1 MSISKPK
8 KKDRQK
14 RENGAIALISAFLIT
29 LLVCFAAFVIDYG
42 LYYYQSAKL
51 QNAVDAAGTAVAA
64 NIGST
69 DTSLESIALSYLQK
83 NGIDVQDKYKDSV
96 DVKIE
101 RKGVLDSE
109 TLNENE
115 YITTG
120 YIKLTVSI
128 DDDAVLANI
137 LGINT
142 WHLKKSSFVKCD
154 ANYVEMPRALK
165 YTLFAG
171 SVSGSDADPALEIQ
185 GRTGDVTNY
194 IISTLEGV
202 INGINEKIVQPII
215 GIFGGTPNLTDLV
228 HINLSEAI
236 TNGDVHSNSNIEIG
250 VQALNAA
257 RAKDQDYTGTE
268 TNDEAYEETILEDDN
283 DYDDYGQ
290 VTYTAVDSIEF
301 TNTSRDTST
310 HVYVQNQHYL
320 EQTQNALTILN
331 EMNLNSI
338 SSTSQLQS
346 EYEEK
351 ATHYLENKNTI
362 TAAQK
367 QDIINQSANLTF
379 NEDGTISLNNQAMI
393 VYDVSQDEATQMLN
407 IVESQTLSGVVE
419 EFNTVG
425 TDKLYSSDSTLLFQN
440 VADKAS
446 SGGIKYSIKISHE
459 DSEGNALPDIGVSV
473 NGTQVNRDIGK
484 TGISVSSDN
493 SATIT
498 GAKFALARTFQENL
512 GEDGYIAVPNMKPY
526 FVRQVNQSIRNSTKT
541 KEELGDSEATG
552 SKTVKAAVK
561 DMSDDLTDILDKTS
575 YEDNTYKDTSTY
587 TNKDTTLLFSKY
599 KETKNSGLAKLTG
612 DAHTTFMGE
621 SLYNSNGVLKTPSD
635 FINNFAKENIKPD
648 SLGES
653 NYSVGAVKEYYNNE
667 IANNDSTTKDKYAT
681 VYGNDAVQK
690 KKDELNGKYAS
701 LFETKK
707 AQVDATDVSESDLPT
722 LPDRKKVFL
731 GPDMS
736 DFSSLGIVG
745 DTTAY
750 AIREQFN
757 SYMTFGLSTI
767 NGTNVDITMPTYT
780 AVSSSSI
787 TVNMSGGATWGDGST
802 GDRTFTSTSGY
813 PELSNNCYYPSGR
826 SHNGQNS
833 LYVKSGNSFCS
844 IGDITV
850 KEDWLGRGGNLDVGQ
865 ENGSNATLVVFGSI
879 STEDDVQVRSNSV
892 IYVTGNISCY
902 NLLVESGAKIYCSGN
917 ISVSN
922 NADIYDNAI
931 ISAKGNF
938 STKNIT
944 VRSNSCVNAYGS
956 VTISGTT
963 YNDNS
968 ASYIK
973 ASSITFSAGNTNN
986 ITIYGNLM
994 SMGDIYINPR
1004 VYLNGTIKCK
1014 GDLTLNGDKNW
1025 NSLNS
1030 YGKIYVT
1037 GNLLSNYTM
1046 ELQNSELY
1054 VCGNIDGANNSS
1066 SDSDAYNIFHI
1077 VGADKV
1083 YIGGY
1088 VGTNSSKERHIWIE
1102 GSGGAVFSVYGF
1114 VKTSSITY
1122 DRYPFKNLKEFCN
1135 SQSNSTVYI
1144 GDGRLTDS
1152 ILNTTVTISFPN
1164 TFQNYGTLY
1173 CYDELQL
1180 TGSAKMILN
1189 GTGSSLFDRPV
1200 SVSSGDTTVSGG
1212 HTLYCTDAASM
1223 ANLIVSDNSRAVFK
1237 STFSSSG
1244 TISASG
1250 SSRIYCPYSLNASAL
1265 NINNNSRL
1273 VCKEEITVNSINV
1286 SGNSKVWGYKTVESG
1301 DVTIAS
1307 DSADTPSE
1315 VYCGEGSKIRSGA
1328 KLIISGYFCTPSQ
1341 SLDGQALYN
1350 LDTLNVGSYGKF
1362 ICPED
1367 VTVSNVLSVD
1377 AGVTSELGILYVE
1390 GKTTFTGSTIN
1401 NADKMY
1407 LMGGLSYSGSSDT
1420 ACGFNLNSS
1429 SDTFIGTNVDGGIGT
1444 LELTGYYLGQGN
1456 MYIENNLVVNGYYS
1470 GSSSDYV
1477 ANRAEAFIISN
1488 GNTYVSG
1495 NVTLSDGRR
1504 AFYIS
1509 TNSSLSC
1516 RNLSLGSAIY
1526 NLGKLIIFD
1535 NLDFRNDFPNC
1546 EFSDKKEYDS
1556 VANLKKGFS
1565 IRNGGKET
1573 DKVTDAVL
1581 YIGGSNG
1588 FTVGGSLQNWGKIYC
1603 NGGVNVQGYYS
1614 SSSAPAADI
1623 AFLNQDGAIAHF
1635 GGNVFLNSNAML
1647 NAVDAIFA
1655 TDGNLKFGYSLYNCG
1670 QFIVTGTITND
1681 EQTNETVNNRSYRDS
1696 SSTSI
1701 RNGSYNITSD
1711 LSSSTYPNSLLYC
1724 GGDLKLGTSESAGNA
1739 GSFINFGTTYV
1750 GGDLL
1755 GYTNADNSYYRTA
1768 LWMFNN
1774 TKTFVGGNVFAGGG
1788 VVVGNDSI
1796 FMCGGDY
1803 QSKRSTK
1810 LNAECGTDSDVGKAC
1825 YTYFDDQKDSKD
1837 KTLSSAYIYVGGN
1850 MLVNTLGK
1858 TVRASSITTV
1868 PKNSSRDMDIYSNTN
1883 IYVSGSVYANC
1894 KIYMKENVT
1903 MLVEGNKSISDGSTL
1918 NTILN
1923 SIENGTVKATIQSL
1937 LDGTDYKFFIYQCLD
1952 ENICS
1957 KLAVNGSMFVR
1968 DTCKIRDMA
1977 KNYVYGNFK
1986 CNDYVE
1992 IGKSL
1997 YDDDRDES
2005 QATEAIYREEGESKV
2020 KYNFSNA
2027 GYMYVD
2033 GDFNSLGYTK
2043 VYASTTLRVKD
2054 DFVSNKYLT
2063 LRHDAKIY
2071 VGKKLKALTSIE
2083 GGSYSEFHVA
2093 GSMQA
2098 VGSFIKIR
2106 DCTTAVVG
2114 GNMTALSYI
2123 ELGKYGDYTREVTKN
2138 SDGTY
2143 TVNESDFHG
2152 VTEGTESEYNGD
2164 EGEESGGSTD
2174 AGDDSSPEEA
2184 ITDTTTIDTEQ
2195 ELANDTSDLAKGGQF
2210 YVGKTLASY
2219 TSYIK
2224 EFAYSRVA
2232 VGEYVFTPKYLTLR
2246 HNSDM
2251 WVMPETFDNET
2262 FVKKQYVSQSDGT
2275 LLGDIIDKLREL
2287 GYNIQQTFTPKNGS
2301 VYTLGELTLNKNASL
2316 MGTYDTIVLG
2326 QCVLRQDT
2334 LIYLGHNFECSA
2346 PSANISWDSITGNTS
2361 VVGFDSYGTASNS
2374 DKKTTFPVVIYAN
2387 NSIKIST
2394 TMDMKLTYL
2403 VSNLGNVELYDI
2415 YSKSENAENN
2425 AKQLPNAVA
2434 SYYGDIKY
2442 FSMYGKIGALFY
2454 APNGNLN
2461 IDGYYTEIWGCGLGD
2476 TVDVNSY
2483 YFAMHRFTNWRT
2495 MNLEIAES
2503 GSVYLVSESEY
2514 KKAQDNVEDIYMYDR
2529 DTAIRDMSN
2538 GANLFFNFSDEE

>member
-1 MSISKPK
+1 MSIFKFSKK
-8 KKDRQK
+8 ERQK
-14 RENGAIALISAFLIT
+14 RENGAIALISAFAIT
-29 LLVCFAAFVIDYG
+29 VLVCFAAFAIDYG

-69 DTSLESIALSYLQK
+69 DTSLENIALSYLQK
-83 NGIDVQDKYKDSV
+83 NGIDVEDKYKDSV
-96 DVKIE
+96 NVKVE

-109 TLNENE
+109 TLNDNE

-128 DDDAVLANI
+128 DDDAVLANV

-142 WHLKKSSFVKCD
+142 WHLKKSAFVKCD

-171 SVSGSDADPALEIQ
+171 STSGSTNDPALEIQ
-185 GRTGDVTNY
+185 GRTGDLTNY
-194 IISTLEGV
+194 ITSTLEAM

-250 VQALNAA
+250 VQALNTA
-257 RAKDQDYTGTE
+257 RVKDQDYTGNE
-268 TNDEAYEETILEDDN
+268 TNDEAYEETTLADDN

-301 TNTSRDTST
+301 TNSSRDGST

-331 EMNLNSI
+331 EMNLSSI
-338 SSTSQLQS
+338 SGTSQLQS
-346 EYEEK
+346 KYVET
-351 ATHYLENKNTI
+351 ATRYLENKNTI
-362 TAAQK
+362 TESQK
-367 QDIINQSANLTF
+367 QDIINQSANLSY
-379 NEDGTISLNNQAMI
+379 NDDGTISLNNQAMI
-393 VYDVSQDEATQMLN
+393 VYDVSQGQATQMLDL
-407 IVESQTLSGVVE
+407 VQSQTLIGVVD
-419 EFNTVG
+419 EFRSVG
-425 TDKLYSSDSTLLFQN
+425 TDKLYSSGTTLLFQN

-446 SGGIKYSIKISHE
+446 PNGIKYSIKISHTDE
-459 DSEGNALPDIGVSV
+459 EGNALPDVGISV

-484 TGISVSSDN
+484 TGLSVNAGNSS
-493 SATIT
+493 TIT

-512 GEDGYIAVPNMKPY
+512 GADGYISVPNMRPY
-526 FVRQVNQSIRNSTKT
+526 FVRQINQSIRNSTKT
-541 KEELGDSEATG
+541 KQELGSSEATG
-552 SKTVKAAVK
+552 AKTVKAAVK
-561 DMSDDLTDILDKTS
+561 NMSDDLTDILNATS
-575 YEDNTYKDTSTY
+575 YEDNTYKDIGTY
-587 TNKDTTLLFSKY
+587 TNKDTTPLFTRY
-599 KETKNSGLAKLTG
+599 KETKNSGLGKLTG
-612 DAHTTFMGE
+612 DAHTTYKGE

-635 FINNFAKENIKPD
+635 FVNNFAKENIKPD

-653 NYSVGAVKEYYNNE
+653 NYSVGAVKEYYNDS
-667 IANNDSTTKDKYAT
+667 IANKDDATKDKYAT
-681 VYGNDAVQK
+681 TYGKDAVQK
-690 KKDELNGKYAS
+690 KRDDLHGKYSS

-707 AQVDATDVSESDLPT
+707 AKVDATDVNEYNLPT
-722 LPDRKKVFL
+722 LPDRKRVFL

-736 DFSSLGIVG
+736 DFGSLGIG
-745 DTTAY
+745 DRTAY

-757 SYMTFGLSTI
+757 SQMNYSVSDFPICTDNGNNTI
-767 NGTNVDITMPTYT
+767 TVTMP
-780 AVSSSSI
+780 
-787 TVNMSGGATWGDGST
+787 SGSAWADGATGSKTFSKMSSRPKPNLDNGRYYTSFTHDGANYLKLAGGGS
-802 GDRTFTSTSGY
+802 
-813 PELSNNCYYPSGR
+813 
-826 SHNGQNS
+826 
-833 LYVKSGNSFCS
+833 YVN

-850 KEDWLGRGGNLDVGQ
+850 KKDFWGSGGGINVG
-865 ENGSNATLVVFGSI
+865 ESGPNATLVVYGKI
-879 STEDDVQVRSNSV
+879 TTATELQIRSNCTLYV
-892 IYVTGNISCY
+892 IGDIDCNSLYIEEGGKLYCTGKIT
-902 NLLVESGAKIYCSGN
+902 VSGSN
-917 ISVSN
+917 SN
-922 NADIYDNAI
+922 NINI
-931 ISAKGNF
+931 KG
-938 STKNIT
+938 S
-944 VRSNSCVNAYGS
+944 
-956 VTISGTT
+956 
-963 YNDNS
+963 
-968 ASYIK
+968 
-973 ASSITFSAGNTNN
+973 
-986 ITIYGNLM
+986 LM
-994 SMGDIYINPR
+994 GLGDVYINPR

-1014 GDLTLNGDKNW
+1014 GNLTFNGDKDW
-1025 NSLNS
+1025 NSLDS
-1030 YGKIYVT
+1030 WGKIYVT
-1037 GNLLSNYTM
+1037 GNLYSNYTM
-1046 ELQNSELY
+1046 YLQNSEFY
-1054 VCGNIDGANNSS
+1054 VCGNVEGANNSS
-1066 SDSDAYNIFHI
+1066 TKKDAANIFHI
-1077 VGADKV
+1077 AGADRV

-1088 VGTNSSKERHIWIE
+1088 VGTSSSAERHIWIE
-1102 GSGGAVFSVYGF
+1102 GSGGATFSVYGF
-1114 VKTSSITY
+1114 VKTGTIAY
-1122 DRYPFKNLKEFCN
+1122 DRYPFKNLREFCN
-1135 SQSNSTVYI
+1135 EQSNSKIYI
-1144 GDGRLTDS
+1144 GDGRLSDS

-1164 TFQNYGTLY
+1164 TFKNYGTLY
-1173 CYDELQL
+1173 CYDELKL
-1180 TGSAKMILN
+1180 TSSAKMILS
-1189 GTGSSLFDRPV
+1189 GAGSSFFDKPV

-1212 HTLYCTDAASM
+1212 HTLYCADTASM
-1223 ANLIVSDNSRAVFK
+1223 ANLIVGDNSRAVFK
-1237 STFSSSG
+1237 NSVSSSG

-1250 SSRIYCPYSLNASAL
+1250 GSRIYCPFRLNASAL

-1273 VCKEEITVNSINV
+1273 VCKSTLTVNSINV
-1286 SGNSKVWGYKTVESG
+1286 SGNSKVWGYDIVESG
-1301 DVTIAS
+1301 DININS
-1307 DSADTPSE
+1307 DSVDSPSE
-1315 VYCGEGSKIRSGA
+1315 VYCGAGSRIRSGA
-1328 KLIISGYFCTPSQ
+1328 KLIINGYFCTPSQ
-1341 SLDGQALYN
+1341 SLDGQPIYN
-1350 LDTLNVGSYGKF
+1350 LNTLEIGSFGKF
-1362 ICPED
+1362 ICYED
-1367 VTVSNVLSVD
+1367 VTVSNNLSVN
-1377 AGVTSELGILYVE
+1377 AGADSEHGVLYVE
-1390 GKTTFTGSTIN
+1390 GKTTFTGATVN

-1407 LMGGLSYSGSSDT
+1407 LMGGLNFSGSSST

-1429 SDTFIGTNVDGGIGT
+1429 SDTFIGTNTKGDIGT
-1444 LELTGYYLGQGN
+1444 ITLTGYYYGQGN
-1456 MYIENNLVVNGYYS
+1456 MYIENNLVINGYYN

-1477 ANRAEAFIISN
+1477 ANRVESLIITS

-1495 NVTLSDGRR
+1495 NVTLTDNRR

-1509 TNSSLSC
+1509 RNSSLSC
-1516 RNLSLGSAIY
+1516 RNLSVGSAIY
-1526 NLGKLIIFD
+1526 NLGKLIIFG
-1535 NLDFRNDFPNC
+1535 NLDYRNDG
-1546 EFSDKKEYDS
+1546 EFSDYEKYDT

-1573 DKVTDAVL
+1573 DRVTDAVI

-1588 FTVGGSLQNWGKIYC
+1588 FTIGGSMQNWGKIYC
-1603 NGGVNVQGYYS
+1603 NGGANIQGYYHS
-1614 SSSAPAADI
+1614 DSAPAADI

-1635 GGNVFLNSNAML
+1635 GGNIFLNSNAML
-1647 NAVDAIFA
+1647 NAVDATFA
-1655 TDGNLKFGYSLYNCG
+1655 TDGNLKFGYALYNCG
-1670 QFIVTGTITND
+1670 KFIITGTITND
-1681 EQTNETVNNRSYRDS
+1681 EQSNETVNNRSYRDS
-1696 SSTSI
+1696 SSTSV

-1711 LSSSTYPNSLLYC
+1711 IASSTYPNSLLYC
-1724 GGDLKLGTSESAGNA
+1724 GGDMKLGTSEAAGNA

-1755 GYTNADNSYYRTA
+1755 DYTNASNSYYVTA

-1774 TKTFVGGNVFAGGG
+1774 TKTFVGGRVFAGGG

-1796 FMCGGDY
+1796 FMCGEDY

-1810 LNAECGTDSDVGKAC
+1810 LNVECFGTNDGHDC
-1825 YTYFDDQKDSKD
+1825 YSYKDDKNDSKD
-1837 KTLSSAYIYVGGN
+1837 KTLSSAYVYIGGN

-1858 TVRASSITTV
+1858 TVAASSVSV
-1868 PKNSSRDMDIYSNTN
+1868 PANRSRDMDIYSNTN
-1883 IYVSGSVYANC
+1883 IYVGGSLYANC

-1903 MLVEGNKSISDGSTL
+1903 MLVAGQKSISNGGALD
-1918 NTILN
+1918 TILA
-1923 SIENGTVKATIQSL
+1923 SISNGTIKTTIQNL
-1937 LDGTDYKFFIYQCLD
+1937 LDGTDYKFFVYQCLD

-1957 KLAVNGSMFVR
+1957 KLIVNGSMFVR

-1977 KNYVYGNFK
+1977 KNHIYGDFK

-1997 YDDDRDES
+1997 YDDNRDES
-2005 QATEAIYREEGESKV
+2005 QATQAKYRESGETKV

-2027 GYMYVD
+2027 GSMYV
-2033 GDFNSLGYTK
+2033 GGNFNSLGYTK

-2123 ELGKYGDYTREVTKN
+2123 ELGKYGDYTRTVTKN
-2138 SDGTY
+2138 SNGTY

-2152 VTEGTESEYNGD
+2152 VTEGTESVYNGD

-2174 AGDDSSPEEA
+2174 AGDDSAPEEA
-2184 ITDTTTIDTEQ
+2184 IKDTVTIDTEQ
-2195 ELANDTSDLAKGGQF
+2195 ELADDASDLAKGGQF

-2251 WVMPETFDNET
+2251 WVMPETFENET
-2262 FVKKQYVSQSDGT
+2262 FVAKQYISQSDGT
-2275 LLGDIIDKLREL
+2275 LLGDIIDKLREI

-2346 PSANISWDSITGNTS
+2346 PSVNISWDSITGNTS
-2361 VVGFDSYGTASNS
+2361 VVGFDSYGTASGSEN
-2374 DKKTTFPVVIYAN
+2374 KTAFPVVIYAN
-2387 NSIKIST
+2387 NDIKIST
-2394 TMDMKLTYL
+2394 TIDMKLTYL
-2403 VSNLGNVELYDI
+2403 VANLGNVELYDI
-2415 YSKSENAENN
+2415 YSKSDNAENN

-2442 FSMYGKIGALFY
+2442 FAMYGKIGALFY

-2514 KKAQDNVEDIYMYDR
+2514 NNAQDNVEDIYMYDR
-2529 DTAIRDMSN
+2529 ETANQNMSN
-2538 GANLFFNFSDEE
+2538 GADLFFDSKIVNAQ